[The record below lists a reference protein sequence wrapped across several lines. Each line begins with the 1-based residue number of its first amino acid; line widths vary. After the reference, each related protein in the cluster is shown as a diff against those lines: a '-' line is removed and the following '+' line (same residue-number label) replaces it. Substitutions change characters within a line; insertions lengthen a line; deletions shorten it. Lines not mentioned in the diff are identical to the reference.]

1 MAAFLLLSADTD
13 LTLGDIES
21 WAARARALGAT
32 ATSPVDFGDPP
43 LPADGGSPLT
53 LSVPVVVTRTILP
66 GDAPD
71 RRTESR
77 YEPEARQASDP
88 GADLAARDAARDR
101 SDRQRDS
108 SLDRSEPDQAPRDQ
122 APRDQAPRDQA
133 PRDQAPRDQPSPD
146 EDGPRNTAESES
158 AAL

>member
-77 YEPEARQASDP
+77 YEPGARQESDP
-88 GADLAARDAARDR
+88 AEDLAARDRAG
-101 SDRQRDS
+101 RQRDS

-133 PRDQAPRDQPSPD
+133 PRDQAPRDQAPPA
-146 EDGPRNTAESES
+146 EDGPRDTAESES

>member
-77 YEPEARQASDP
+77 YEPGARQENDP
-88 GADLAARDAARDR
+88 AEDLAARDRAG
-101 SDRQRDS
+101 RQRDS
-108 SLDRSEPDQAPRDQ
+108 SLDRSEPDQ